1 MKKSKEIIV
10 IALFLLVAF
19 TLFAQNAQVKFQD
32 GTSTTRDYLNMEYPG
47 GNYPSGT
54 TAGVWK
60 MVVYKSTDNIIDPL
74 VNGLPTGDDV
84 ILSNPGLEGN
94 PQCILNVL
102 IAPGPSGALN
112 LSYAVVYWAYIP
124 CYIYGRIFNSDDPA
138 TATKYMTFTAPY
150 YVTVG
155 QPVNVPIMPDYGWK
169 TDPVWSPIFPVVDT
183 WTYNLTMTASDNG
196 AYEFTDPQDGVHTTP
211 AILTDGPGDEEN
223 GLLGTYTVTSPA
235 PAGFTWQSTT
245 IEVVAGDFTAA
256 KTDYVYNAAKQ
267 FVLVPIPDTYTYN
280 LHING
285 PEGYAVTGPT
295 AELSGTIPYTK
306 TSTVVTD
313 LVGNY
318 TVAAPPAGYQWVMN
332 PITVT
337 ADMFQ
342 LATKKTGGMNKVVL
356 GSRTNGAKANYVYE
370 ATITFVM
377 EPIPVQYYNVL
388 ITSEPAGAAI
398 LVDNVDTGFVT
409 PYTFTMEEGASA
421 TYTVVMDHYTWNP
434 TEFVVTNISE
444 NMSCNFV
451 GTPYYDIPDGV
462 PTTPPGATVTVT
474 ITITGGNANYGSGVL
489 PPWVNPSFTPIEQY
503 FLSLIGTGPWTITFN
518 TTAPWAAYFLGG
530 IWHAVQN
537 TGLAITFTIDVSK
550 DVPNVPVVLGNEDPT
565 LPVELSYFAATLTAE
580 NFVNIAW
587 TTQTETNMNGFNI
600 YRNDGSD
607 NLASAIQI
615 AYIPATNTST
625 THNYEHLDDKDLENG
640 HTYYYWLEC
649 VEISGHSTFNGPRS
663 AYIDGTTPP
672 VLPEYTKMHNA
683 YPNPFRAGSG
693 TTIAVEVKKGDSGT
707 VTIYNI
713 LGQVVKTFS
722 LTEGTNNLN
731 WNGRDSKGNLCGNGI
746 YFYKLSTN
754 SLNQTKKM
762 VIVK

>member
-1 MKKSKEIIV
+1 
-10 IALFLLVAF
+10 
-19 TLFAQNAQVKFQD
+19 
-32 GTSTTRDYLNMEYPG
+32 
-47 GNYPSGT
+47 
-54 TAGVWK
+54 
-60 MVVYKSTDNIIDPL
+60 
-74 VNGLPTGDDV
+74 
-84 ILSNPGLEGN
+84 
-94 PQCILNVL
+94 
-102 IAPGPSGALN
+102 
-112 LSYAVVYWAYIP
+112 
-124 CYIYGRIFNSDDPA
+124 
-138 TATKYMTFTAPY
+138 
-150 YVTVG
+150 
-155 QPVNVPIMPDYGWK
+155 
-169 TDPVWSPIFPVVDT
+169 
-183 WTYNLTMTASDNG
+183 
-196 AYEFTDPQDGVHTTP
+196 
-211 AILTDGPGDEEN
+211 
-223 GLLGTYTVTSPA
+223 
-235 PAGFTWQSTT
+235 
-245 IEVVAGDFTAA
+245 
-256 KTDYVYNAAKQ
+256 
-267 FVLVPIPDTYTYN
+267 
-280 LHING
+280 
-285 PEGYAVTGPT
+285 
-295 AELSGTIPYTK
+295 
-306 TSTVVTD
+306 
-313 LVGNY
+313 
-318 TVAAPPAGYQWVMN
+318 
-332 PITVT
+332 
-337 ADMFQ
+337 MFQ

-625 THNYEHLDDKDLENG
+625 TQNYEHLDNKDLENG

-663 AYIDGTTPP
+663 AYVDGPTTPE
-672 VLPEYTKMHNA
+672 LPNCTTMHNA

>member
-1 MKKSKEIIV
+1 M
-10 IALFLLVAF
+10 
-19 TLFAQNAQVKFQD
+19 D
-32 GTSTTRDYLNMEYPG
+32 
-47 GNYPSGT
+47 
-54 TAGVWK
+54 
-60 MVVYKSTDNIIDPL
+60 
-74 VNGLPTGDDV
+74 
-84 ILSNPGLEGN
+84 
-94 PQCILNVL
+94 
-102 IAPGPSGALN
+102 
-112 LSYAVVYWAYIP
+112 
-124 CYIYGRIFNSDDPA
+124 
-138 TATKYMTFTAPY
+138 
-150 YVTVG
+150 
-155 QPVNVPIMPDYGWK
+155 
-169 TDPVWSPIFPVVDT
+169 
-183 WTYNLTMTASDNG
+183 
-196 AYEFTDPQDGVHTTP
+196 
-211 AILTDGPGDEEN
+211 
-223 GLLGTYTVTSPA
+223 
-235 PAGFTWQSTT
+235 
-245 IEVVAGDFTAA
+245 
-256 KTDYVYNAAKQ
+256 
-267 FVLVPIPDTYTYN
+267 
-280 LHING
+280 
-285 PEGYAVTGPT
+285 
-295 AELSGTIPYTK
+295 
-306 TSTVVTD
+306 
-313 LVGNY
+313 
-318 TVAAPPAGYQWVMN
+318 
-332 PITVT
+332 
-337 ADMFQ
+337 
-342 LATKKTGGMNKVVL
+342 KVVL
-356 GSRTNGAKANYVYE
+356 GSRTNGAKTNYVYE
-370 ATITFVM
+370 ATITFALEELPPQNYTV
-377 EPIPVQYYNVL
+377 E
-388 ITSEPAGAAI
+388 ITSDPAGAAI
-398 LVDNVDTGFVT
+398 YVNGDDSGVVT
-409 PYTFTMEEGASA
+409 PHTFTMEEGTSA
-421 TYTVVMDHYTWNP
+421 TYTVVMANYTWDP

-451 GTPYYDIPDGV
+451 GTPHYDIPDGV

-474 ITITGGNANYGSGVL
+474 ITITGGSANYGSGVL

-537 TGLAITFTIDVSK
+537 TGVTITFTIDGAK
-550 DVPNVPVVLGNEDPT
+550 DVPNLPVVLGNEDPT

-625 THNYEHLDDKDLENG
+625 TQNYKHIDKEVEFG

-649 VEISGHSTFNGPRS
+649 VEMNNHSTFNGPS
-663 AYIDGTTPP
+663 PIYVNGTTPP
-672 VLPEYTKMHNA
+672 ILPEYTKMYNA

-722 LTEGTNNLN
+722 LTEGNNNLN

>member
-1 MKKSKEIIV
+1 MKKMIV
-10 IALFLLVAF
+10 IALMCIVIFGLWAARPRSYTQLLVNNTYPGQPADPTNYQLPNLTNTSSSTSPDYILSAYITVRPTEIISTLIHPSSTIRVFRFGNGTTVPYVSAAVLGFGTF
-19 TLFAQNAQVKFQD
+19 TTDWTGGETIHFDITHIPTGQTGSWELVIPDNATTSIGYRQTLNPIPYVIAPPSITPTYSLTI
-32 GTSTTRDYLNMEYPG
+32 TSTPDGKPIYKDNVDTGHVTPYTFDPG
-47 GNYPSGT
+47 EAGT
-54 TAGVWK
+54 YK
-60 MVVYKSTDNIIDPL
+60 VVDPL
-74 VNGLPTGDDV
+74 YTWEPAE
-84 ILSNPGLEGN
+84 I
-94 PQCILNVL
+94 
-102 IAPGPSGALN
+102 
-112 LSYAVVYWAYIP
+112 VVP
-124 CYIYGRIFNSDDPA
+124 E
-138 TATKYMTFTAPY
+138 
-150 YVTVG
+150 
-155 QPVNVPIMPDYGWK
+155 
-169 TDPVWSPIFPVVDT
+169 
-183 WTYNLTMTASDNG
+183 LT
-196 AYEFTDPQDGVHTTP
+196 
-211 AILTDGPGDEEN
+211 EN
-223 GLLGTYTVTSPA
+223 
-235 PAGFTWQSTT
+235 TT
-245 IEVVAGDFTAA
+245 I
-256 KTDYVYNAAKQ
+256 N
-267 FVLVPIPDTYTYN
+267 FVGTLIPDTYTYN
-280 LHING
+280 LHIEG
-285 PEGYAVTGPT
+285 PPGYAVTGPS

-306 TSTVVTD
+306 TSNVVTD
-313 LVGNY
+313 LVGEY
-318 TVAAPPAGYQWVMN
+318 TVAAPPPGYQWVVN

-370 ATITFVM
+370 ATINFVL
-377 EPIPVQYYNVL
+377 EEIPIQYYNVL

-398 LVDNVDTGFVT
+398 FVGGVDSEHVT
-409 PYTFTMEEGASA
+409 PWTFQMQEGTSA
-421 TYTVVMDHYTWNP
+421 TYTVVMDHYTWEP

-444 NMSCNFV
+444 NLSCNFL
-451 GTPYYDIPDGV
+451 GTPHYDIPEGV
-462 PTTPPGATVTVT
+462 PTPPPDATVTVT

-489 PPWVNPSFTPIEQY
+489 PPWVNPSFEPLEQY

-518 TTAPWAAYFLGG
+518 TTAPWAAYFLGE

-537 TGLAITFTIDVSK
+537 TGENIITFTIDGAK
-550 DVPNVPVVLGNEDPT
+550 DVPNVPIVLGNEDPT

-625 THNYEHLDDKDLENG
+625 TQNYNLIDREVENN

-649 VEISGHSTFNGPRS
+649 VEMNNHSTFNGPS
-663 AYIDGTTPP
+663 PVYVDGTTPP
-672 VLPEYTKMHNA
+672 ILPEYTKMHNA

>member
-1 MKKSKEIIV
+1 MRKSKKIIV
-10 IALFLLVAF
+10 FALFLIVAF

-32 GTSTTRDYLNMEYPG
+32 ETSTTAGYLNLEYPG
-47 GNYPSGT
+47 GSYP
-54 TAGVWK
+54 AGAGPADQRWK
-60 MVVYKSTDNIIDPL
+60 MVIYKSTDNIIDPL

-84 ILSNPGLEGN
+84 VLTNPDQGN
-94 PQCILNVL
+94 APVILNVL
-102 IAPGPSGALN
+102 LSPGTTYKLN
-112 LSYAVVYWAYIP
+112 LSYAVIHVSMIP
-124 CYIYGRIFNSDDPA
+124 TYIYGRLFNSTSVA
-138 TATKYMTFTAPY
+138 TATKYMSFTAPY
-150 YVTVG
+150 YVAAG
-155 QPVNVPIMPDYGWK
+155 LPVNVPIMPNYGWK
-169 TDPVWSPIFPVVDT
+169 TDPVWQWIFPPA
-183 WTYNLTMTASDNG
+183 TYTL
-196 AYEFTDPQDGVHTTP
+196 
-211 AILTDGPGDEEN
+211 
-223 GLLGTYTVTSPA
+223 TVTSTPDGKPIYKDNVDTGQVTPHTFDPGEAGTYKVVDPLYTWEPA
-235 PAGFTWQSTT
+235 EIVVPALTENTT
-245 IEVVAGDFTAA
+245 I
-256 KTDYVYNAAKQ
+256 N
-267 FVLVPIPDTYTYN
+267 FVGTLIPPDTYTYN
-280 LHING
+280 LHIEG
-285 PEGYAVTGPT
+285 PAGYAVTGPN
-295 AELSGTIPYTK
+295 AELSGIIPYTK

-313 LVGNY
+313 LVGDY
-318 TVAAPPAGYQWVMN
+318 TVADPLPGYQWVMN

-342 LATKKTGGMNKVVL
+342 LVTTKNGGMNKVVL
-356 GSRTNGAKANYVYE
+356 GSRTNGAKTNYVYE

-462 PTTPPGATVTVT
+462 PTTPTGATVTVT

-625 THNYEHLDDKDLENG
+625 TQNYEHLDNKDLENG

-663 AYIDGTTPP
+663 AYVDGPTTP

-693 TTIAVEVKKGDSGT
+693 TTIAVELKKGDSGT